1 MACVAASAVEDV
13 EASEEAEEVPAW
25 TTAKVSVPRTIKC
38 ELVARLTESPSGAV
52 LYSKLKVRILL
63 SYEVSRY
70 NSLVLCMI

>member
-1 MACVAASAVEDV
+1 MAIVAASAVEDV
-13 EASEEAEEVPAW
+13 EASEEAEEVVPPW
-25 TTAKVSVPRTIKC
+25 TTAKVSVPATIKC
-38 ELVARLTESPSGAV
+38 ELVDWTESPSGAV